1 MTTDVLSVISNAMSE
16 MDLRYEFMQYTSDIE
31 YPYFTGEYQEIEP
44 ISEDGM
50 QESIFILNGFSRT
63 TWMALEEAKNKIE
76 NYFDKVSGKT
86 VIAESGNAVAVFY
99 SNTLLLP
106 TGDAELKRMQINLT
120 VKEWK
125 VN

>member
-99 SNTLLLP
+99 SNTLPLP